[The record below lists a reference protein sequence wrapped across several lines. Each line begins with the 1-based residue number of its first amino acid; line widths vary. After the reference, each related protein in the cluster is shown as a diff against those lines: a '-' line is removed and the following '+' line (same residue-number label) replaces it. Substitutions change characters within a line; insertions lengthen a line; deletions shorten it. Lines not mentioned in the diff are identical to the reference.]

1 MDTSPLDTSI
11 DGQLRQCEALLREV
25 LREDFLGLYLYGSS
39 IVGGLQRYSD
49 IDLFVVSRR
58 PTTLT
63 EKATLIKGLLSVSGV
78 YGGSEKRPIEMT
90 IVVLSDIQP
99 WQYPPRFDF
108 QYGDWLRDKFEKG
121 EVEPWETQVKPD
133 LALVITQVLLTGKT
147 LYGEEPEKLLPQ
159 VPYADFMTALTDEL
173 TAVRGDLDWDTRNV
187 LLTLARMWCTVTTD
201 TIQSKQ
207 GAAAWAIAALPE
219 EYKPVMERA
228 LTVLLGKQEEMWT
241 DLQAIVPKCAD
252 FMADKIMAQMK
263 VIRDRDNSDRKI
275 SIVK

>member
-1 MDTSPLDTSI
+1 MNDQNDNQQI
-11 DGQLRQCEALLREV
+11 DQCVALLKN
-25 LREDFLGLYLYGSS
+25 LLGSDLIGMYLYGSS
-39 IVGGLQRYSD
+39 VIGGLQRYSD
-49 IDLFVVSRR
+49 IDLFVVSKR
-58 PTTLT
+58 PTTLQ
-63 EKATLIKGLLSVSGV
+63 EKVILEKGLLSISGV
-78 YGGSEKRPIEMT
+78 YRSTEKRPVEMM

-108 QYGDWLRDKFEKG
+108 QYGDWLRAKFENG
-121 EVEPWETQVKPD
+121 VIEPWETKAKPD

-147 LYGEEPEKLLPQ
+147 LFGEAPEKLLPQ

-207 GAAAWAIAALPE
+207 RAAELAIAALPE

-228 LTVLLGKQEEMWT
+228 LTVLLGDQEETWA
-241 DLQAIVPKCAD
+241 DVQPIVPKCAD
-252 FMADKIMAQMK
+252 YIVIKIEEQMK
-263 VIRDRDNSDRKI
+263 VVLARDNSQKKI
-275 SIVK
+275 SVVM